1 MSIKIIG
8 AGFPRTGTT
17 TLKKALETLG
27 YKDTYH
33 FKDLIANPKKLKYWK
48 ELENSGD
55 TNFEELFEGFK
66 ATVDFPGYPYY
77 KILLEKY
84 PDAKIILTK
93 RDFEKWY
100 ESTLKT
106 VWKAGPQTVLAK
118 IALLSKMI
126 FNSKLRDTFKCIKF
140 MKNTYL
146 IKQFDNNFTSKDK
159 AKEVFFKH
167 IEDVKKHVPE
177 NKLLVYDVAEGWQSL
192 CDFLDLPL
200 PKENFPH
207 LNKKENFH
215 EMVKGMIKEAAKS

>member
-48 ELENSGD
+48 ELENNGN
-55 TNFEELFEGFK
+55 TNFLELFEGFQ

-84 PDAKIILTK
+84 PDAKVILTK

-106 VWKAGPQTVLAK
+106 VWKAGPQTILDKV
-118 IALLSKMI
+118 ALLIKMM

-146 IKQFDNNFTSKDK
+146 IKQFDTNFTSKDK

-167 IEDVKKHVPE
+167 IEDVKNHVPE
-177 NKLLVYDVAEGWQSL
+177 NKLLIYDVAEGWQPL
-192 CDFLDLPL
+192 CTFLDLPL
-200 PKENFPH
+200 PKEDFPH
-207 LNKKENFH
+207 LNKKEDFH
-215 EMVKGMIKEAAKS
+215 KMVKGMIKEAAKN

>member
-1 MSIKIIG
+1 MSIKVIG

-48 ELENSGD
+48 DLEEKGD
-55 TNFEELFEGFK
+55 TNFEALFDGFQ

-77 KILLEKY
+77 KILLKKY
-84 PDAKIILTK
+84 PDAKVILTK
-93 RDFEKWY
+93 RDVDKWY

-118 IALLSKMI
+118 IVLLTKML
-126 FNSKLRDTFKCIKF
+126 FNTSLRHTFKCIKF
-140 MKNTYL
+140 MRSTYL
-146 IKQFDNNFTSKDK
+146 KKQFSNNFASETH

-167 IEDVKKHVPE
+167 IEEVKNHVPE
-177 NKLLVYDVAEGWQSL
+177 NQLLIYDVSEGWQPL
-192 CDFLDLPL
+192 CNFLDKPI
-200 PKENFPH
+200 PKEDFPH

-215 EMVKGMIKEAAKS
+215 EMVKGMIKDAAKR